1 MSDELVRGR
10 GHEVG
15 RGHGPV
21 PPQTRAANR
30 PRSAPADIVQP
41 GSDMDQS
48 ACLPGLRDVIEGQD
62 QCSSG
67 GVTRA
72 KLAGQ
77 EGVLTCC
84 WLDPGDSPPLTPV
97 IRRWIAA
104 KEAPVGEPVPTR
116 KTVHQGTETPRFR
129 SLGAIGASSCTRH
142 AGTLHGHCTEYVLM
156 QTITTF

>member
-1 MSDELVRGR
+1 
-10 GHEVG
+10 
-15 RGHGPV
+15 
-21 PPQTRAANR
+21 
-30 PRSAPADIVQP
+30 
-41 GSDMDQS
+41 MDQS

-104 KEAPVGEPVPTR
+104 KEAPVGSTTEAKARGGPRPPGSLEAPHAKQCT
-116 KTVHQGTETPRFR
+116 KTSRHHAFDLWGPSALRVALDMPGPCMATAR
-129 SLGAIGASSCTRH
+129 S
-142 AGTLHGHCTEYVLM
+142 M
-156 QTITTF
+156 F

>member
-1 MSDELVRGR
+1 
-10 GHEVG
+10 
-15 RGHGPV
+15 
-21 PPQTRAANR
+21 
-30 PRSAPADIVQP
+30 
-41 GSDMDQS
+41 MDQS

-104 KEAPVGEPVPTR
+104 KEAPVGEPVPHAKQCT
-116 KTVHQGTETPRFR
+116 KAPRHHAFDLWGPSALRVALDMPGPCMATAR
-129 SLGAIGASSCTRH
+129 S
-142 AGTLHGHCTEYVLM
+142 M
-156 QTITTF
+156 F